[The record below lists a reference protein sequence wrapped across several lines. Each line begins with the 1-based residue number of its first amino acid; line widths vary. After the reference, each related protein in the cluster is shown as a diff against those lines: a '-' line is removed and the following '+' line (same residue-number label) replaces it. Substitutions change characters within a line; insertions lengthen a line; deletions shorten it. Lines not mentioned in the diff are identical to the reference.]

1 MRYPVKGKGGE
12 NVSWFTLIEIK
23 VALEQEAHR
32 LSHETGLRSRSPGG
46 ARVLKVAHVINAA
59 LSDYLT
65 ESKAERDRRARR
77 GQAAFEKLQA
87 SDKPVYFNPDGSGDR
102 GSGRRGPSLPSAK
115 GMPAY
120 GSNSQDRR
128 QGADQV
134 ATSVDRP
141 TFEQ

>member
-1 MRYPVKGKGGE
+1 MRFPVKGKGGE

-77 GQAAFEKLQA
+77 GQAVFEKLQA
-87 SDKPVYFNPDGSGDR
+87 SDKPVYFNPDGSDDR
-102 GSGRRGPSLPSAK
+102 GSGRRGSSSSAK
-115 GMPAY
+115 GLPAY
-120 GSNSQDRR
+120 GSRTQDRR
-128 QGADQV
+128 QGTDQV
-134 ATSVDRP
+134 AVAVDRP
-141 TFEQ
+141 TIE